1 MTIEDHLPLSPPGLP
16 KSRQGGTISNG
27 LVCSTLLPAGYPN
40 NATVAPDSGV
50 SPPVATAFIPPSSMS
65 SSTTP
70 TPPNYSLLV
79 YSTDLGR
86 LPVYGQF
93 NIMDTVAVPQQKME
107 EQIQT
112 TASEGSENYWN
123 HQQGFQPTPALPPTL
138 HCDMPMLQSDDDDD
152 YDRDRDRGQDSWFS
166 GMMGGVGGSQ
176 VMPLSFEGQWKN
188 NGNDI
193 DTPTPLLN
201 NNNDDNIMA
210 MWTNAPT
217 SFEYVFLSGNNL
229 RLNFFWVDWTN
240 GGHIYLM
247 LMR

>member
-40 NATVAPDSGV
+40 NAAVAPDSGV

-70 TPPNYSLLV
+70 TPPNYSLPV
-79 YSTDLGR
+79 CSTDLGR

-93 NIMDTVAVPQQKME
+93 NIIDTVAVPQQKME

-166 GMMGGVGGSQ
+166 GMMGCVGGSQ

>member
-1 MTIEDHLPLSPPGLP
+1 MTIEDHLPLSPPDLP

-27 LVCSTLLPAGYPN
+27 LVCSTLPPAGYPN
-40 NATVAPDSGV
+40 NATVAPDSSV
-50 SPPVATAFIPPSSMS
+50 SPPVATAFVPPSSMS

-70 TPPNYSLLV
+70 TPPNYSLPV

-93 NIMDTVAVPQQKME
+93 NIMDTIAVPQQKME

-112 TASEGSENYWN
+112 TASDGSENYWN
-123 HQQGFQPTPALPPTL
+123 HQQDFQPTPVLPPAL
-138 HCDMPMLQSDDDDD
+138 HCDMPMLQSGDDDD
-152 YDRDRDRGQDSWFS
+152 YGRGRGRGQDSWFS
-166 GMMGGVGGSQ
+166 GMMGCVGGSQ
-176 VMPLSFEGQWKN
+176 VMPFSFEGQWKN
-188 NGNDI
+188 NGNGI
-193 DTPTPLLN
+193 DTPTPLPSLLD

-229 RLNFFWVDWTN
+229 RLNFF
-240 GGHIYLM
+240 G
-247 LMR
+247 

>member
-40 NATVAPDSGV
+40 NAAVAPDSGV

-70 TPPNYSLLV
+70 TPPNYSLPV
-79 YSTDLGR
+79 CSTDLGR

-93 NIMDTVAVPQQKME
+93 NIIDTVAVPQQKME